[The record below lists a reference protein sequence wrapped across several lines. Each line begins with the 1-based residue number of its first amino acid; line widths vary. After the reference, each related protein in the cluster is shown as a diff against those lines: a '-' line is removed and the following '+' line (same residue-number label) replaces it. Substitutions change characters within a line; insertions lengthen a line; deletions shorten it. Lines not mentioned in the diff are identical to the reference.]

1 MEGFIAIA
9 SSFAVTLFPAV
20 AALSVAT
27 NNGGLVM
34 QEIMLVRNADN
45 LP

>member
-1 MEGFIAIA
+1 MKGFIAIA
-9 SSFAVTLFPAV
+9 SSFTVTLFPAI

-27 NNGGLVM
+27 SNGGHLM
-34 QEIMLVRNADN
+34 QEIMIVRNADN